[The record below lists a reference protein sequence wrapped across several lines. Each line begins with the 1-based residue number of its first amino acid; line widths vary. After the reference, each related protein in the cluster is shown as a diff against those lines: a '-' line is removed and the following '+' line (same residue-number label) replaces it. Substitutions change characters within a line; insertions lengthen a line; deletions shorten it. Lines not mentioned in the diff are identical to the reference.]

1 MRSFPV
7 SLWAM
12 MNAFL
17 SDLWFFLRMII
28 SLGSESGQP
37 VAFVNASYAKTFTV
51 PWLGAELAIS
61 EGLVRLA
68 ADEDTFLRGW
78 AEK

>member
-1 MRSFPV
+1 
-7 SLWAM
+7 
-12 MNAFL
+12 
-17 SDLWFFLRMII
+17 MII

-37 VAFVNASYAKTFTV
+37 VAFMNASYAKTFTV

-61 EGLVRLA
+61 GGLVRLA

>member
-1 MRSFPV
+1 
-7 SLWAM
+7 
-12 MNAFL
+12 
-17 SDLWFFLRMII
+17 MII

-37 VAFVNASYAKTFTV
+37 VAFMNASYAKTFTV

-68 ADEDTFLRGW
+68 ADEDAFLRGW

>member
-1 MRSFPV
+1 
-7 SLWAM
+7 
-12 MNAFL
+12 
-17 SDLWFFLRMII
+17 MII

-37 VAFVNASYAKTFTV
+37 VAFMNASYAKAFTV
-51 PWLGAELAIS
+51 PWLRIELAIS
-61 EGLVRLA
+61 GGLVRLA